1 VSSGTDEASEL
12 GSHEMN
18 FLPRSVAMGN
28 STNKFVKLHVK
39 FESGKETFSVPPD
52 LSVGV
57 LKEQIAAKFQ
67 VPVSQ
72 LVLSC
77 NGKPLVGEEG
87 RSLRQARVCSG
98 SKVLAARAGAR
109 QEAVVQG
116 PAQPRDQEEEQRR
129 GQIRREVEAGER
141 EQELVTRLVAV
152 LGKVAGV
159 PSKLV
164 DTEGSGE
171 DVVAVLQGLLTRA
184 NAGSVVIGTLGKTFA
199 RLTTTLLRL
208 GESAGR
214 EGELEQVYLGALQD
228 FLHSKTCVLPP
239 DTFAHQERPRA
250 LGRDINHILHH
261 KIW

>member
-1 VSSGTDEASEL
+1 VNSGTDEASEL

-116 PAQPRDQEEEQRR
+116 PTQPRDQEEEQRR

-152 LGKVAGV
+152 EQQTAELVQEVARVRGEQEDLAVGRRAAKVAGEKLMRLLESLDNLALDRDMVELRARRKKAASRINKVMDKNESNLQAITDALEWKTGNGRWNGMVAGV
-159 PSKLV
+159 PGEKGDGS
-164 DTEGSGE
+164 EGDE
-171 DVVAVLQGLLTRA
+171 
-184 NAGSVVIGTLGKTFA
+184 
-199 RLTTTLLRL
+199 
-208 GESAGR
+208 
-214 EGELEQVYLGALQD
+214 
-228 FLHSKTCVLPP
+228 
-239 DTFAHQERPRA
+239 
-250 LGRDINHILHH
+250 
-261 KIW
+261 